1 MMMPSIFGENLF
13 DDDWMNFPFEQDFW
27 GKKNPLYGKHA
38 KNMMKTDIR
47 EHGSGN
53 AGTTNALRTFGK
65 KAGAMTLLGDC
76 LKCVLAIVVVR
87 LIFRNSAADVM
98 PLLAIYAAAGCVLGH
113 NFPCYLHFKGGKGIA
128 SMAGILV
135 SMDWRVTLVCAA
147 LFLGAVI
154 ITRYVSLGSI
164 LVVISFFIQMLI
176 YGSRGD
182 YRVSEGSLMEFFA
195 ISFILMAMAIWRHRA
210 NIKRLLSG
218 TENKLWGGKK

>member
-1 MMMPSIFGENLF
+1 MDRVLCLVMGYVFGLF
-13 DDDWMNFPFEQDFW
+13 QT
-27 GKKNPLYGKHA
+27 GYLYGKINHI
-38 KNMMKTDIR
+38 DIR
-47 EHGSGN
+47 NYGSGN
-53 AGTTNALRTFGK
+53 SGTTNALRVLGK
-65 KAGAMTLLGDC
+65 KAGLIVFAGDFLKTVFAC
-76 LKCVLAIVVVR
+76 LAAR
-87 LIFRNSAADVM
+87 LIFQESPDTDLYV
-98 PLLAIYAAAGCVLGH
+98 LYAGLGVVLGH
-113 NFPCYLHFKGGKGIA
+113 NFPCYLKFKGGKGIA

-176 YGSRGD
+176 YGTRGD
-182 YRVSEGSLMEFFA
+182 YRVSGERIMEFFA
-195 ISFILMAMAIWRHRA
+195 VSFVLMAMAIWRHKT